1 VIQEREMEE
10 RRGLPHA
17 LGDLTVVR
25 GRLDRSGRMIVADYE
40 GSGSNQSTVVLP
52 TPPVETRSRQITP
65 FVALR
70 QRTTRDSR
78 TSEAR

>member
-1 VIQEREMEE
+1 MRALAAT
-10 RRGLPHA
+10 RRA
-17 LGDLTVVR
+17 V
-25 GRLDRSGRMIVADYE
+25 RMISA
-40 GSGSNQSTVVLP
+40 GSTVVLP